1 MIHKIV
7 LAMLMFTC
15 IATPAQNRE
24 KGQKVLVAYFSHSG
38 NTRTVATEIAT
49 AVGADLFEIV
59 PQKDYP
65 TDYNSLLDVAKRE
78 INAGQ
83 HPALKNRVR
92 DFDSYDVVF
101 VGSPNWWSTVAP
113 PVASFLTGYDFNG
126 KTIIPFMT
134 HGGGGFGHA
143 IADLKKLCPG
153 ARFLDGLSVRDS
165 SAGNCR
171 TVVDK
176 WLQKLNLLK

>member
-15 IATPAQNRE
+15 IAVPAQNRE
-24 KGQKVLVAYFSHSG
+24 KEKKMLVAYFSHSG
-38 NTRTVATEIAT
+38 NTRTVAAEIAR

-59 PQKDYP
+59 PQKEYP

-83 HPALKNRVR
+83 RPALKNRVTG
-92 DFDSYDVVF
+92 FDTYDIIF

-113 PVASFLTGYDFNG
+113 PVATFLTSYDFVG
-126 KTIIPFMT
+126 KTIVPFMT

-143 IADLKKLCPG
+143 IADLKKLCPD
-153 ARFLDGLSVRDS
+153 ARFLDGLSIRDS
-165 SAGNCR
+165 SAGDCR
-171 TVVDK
+171 PTIDK